1 MSLYWRSSSSSC
13 QYLGLDKSFLQVIKA
28 WHNQTDVTS
37 HDLRFPTMT
46 HSSALVDEVS
56 GEGEEGG
63 VHPGERW
70 ICW

>member
-1 MSLYWRSSSSSC
+1 VSPYWHSSCSSC

-46 HSSALVDEVS
+46 SQFST
-56 GEGEEGG
+56 
-63 VHPGERW
+63 
-70 ICW
+70 